1 MPYIINV
8 VKMEACNNS
17 IFSQAIIQSVTGAG
31 ITFDQVTAIV
41 SDSAAYNKKAYQDVL
56 SIVFTKNQHVL
67 CHAHVITLVAEVFQ
81 HFSDFKHTA
90 DLVAMIKTS
99 IFKKSDQK
107 RCYLNYLSN
116 FIASAEVKL
125 PPVPVSINWKFMV

>member
-67 CHAHVITLVAEVFQ
+67 CLAHVINLVAEVFPTLQ
-81 HFSDFKHTA
+81 
-90 DLVAMIKTS
+90 
-99 IFKKSDQK
+99 
-107 RCYLNYLSN
+107 
-116 FIASAEVKL
+116 
-125 PPVPVSINWKFMV
+125 